1 MVVSIISGVAINPV
15 DFDDE
20 IDNPYLPL
28 RPGSVWIYRGEE
40 ALDIVRVT
48 GNTKTILGVETT
60 VVFDVAFSE
69 GEVVE
74 KTFDWF
80 AQDEDG
86 NVWYFGEDTK
96 EFENG
101 RVVSTEGSWEAGVDG
116 AKPGIVMQ
124 ADPQVGQNYDQEDA
138 PGVAE
143 DEATVLSLQVEE
155 EVPFGAFTGVLKTY
169 ERTPLD
175 PSSQETKFYAKG
187 IGHILTIDE
196 PTGEREEL
204 VWFSDGGED
213 FARSADHAAAVRVF
227 HGWAGRWADH
237 FDLA

>member
-1 MVVSIISGVAINPV
+1 
-15 DFDDE
+15 
-20 IDNPYLPL
+20 
-28 RPGSVWIYRGEE
+28 
-40 ALDIVRVT
+40 
-48 GNTKTILGVETT
+48 
-60 VVFDVAFSE
+60 
-69 GEVVE
+69 
-74 KTFDWF
+74 
-80 AQDEDG
+80 
-86 NVWYFGEDTK
+86 
-96 EFENG
+96 
-101 RVVSTEGSWEAGVDG
+101 VVSTEGSWEAGVDG

>member
-48 GNTKTILGVETT
+48 DKTKTILGVETT
-60 VVFDVAFSE
+60 VVLDVAFSE

-96 EFENG
+96 EFEDG

-124 ADPQVGQNYDQEDA
+124 ADPQVGQNYAQEDA

-155 EVPFGAFTGVLKTY
+155 ES
-169 ERTPLD
+169 
-175 PSSQETKFYAKG
+175 PSAHS
-187 IGHILTIDE
+187 
-196 PTGEREEL
+196 
-204 VWFSDGGED
+204 
-213 FARSADHAAAVRVF
+213 RVC
-227 HGWAGRWADH
+227 
-237 FDLA
+237 